1 MDFVFIGGA
10 IALWA
15 VMALLV
21 KGFEKLEKPQAGR
34 A

>member
-1 MDFVFIGGA
+1 MDIVFLGGA
-10 IALWA
+10 ALLWA

-21 KGFEKLEKPQAGR
+21 KGFENLEKPEGGR

>member
-21 KGFEKLEKPQAGR
+21 KGFEKLEKPKGGR